1 MSNKNGEESKII
13 EFNELIINSE
23 GRAGISFDTL
33 RAKFGFTIILKDS
46 EVYIKGG
53 NKVNSND
60 TTLSKAQDA
69 ERCSATDIFEE
80 DAVFLK
86 KNFGFQDYY
95 QDSIIYSSEKR
106 GIKHYDVIIIEGGTW
121 YNITVKGLYE
131 EYCDVYST
139 TNVIPKLLKFY
150 FPISYKDLLE
160 KLLGNDNE
168 RNNFD
173 GRDTLVR
180 SYEVDSREIIFSK
193 EGQTLN

>member
-1 MSNKNGEESKII
+1 MSNKNEEAFKIM

-23 GRAGISFDTL
+23 GRAGISFETL
-33 RAKFGFTIILKDS
+33 REKFGFIIIIKDS
-46 EVYIKGG
+46 EVYIKSE
-53 NKVNSND
+53 NKIASNEI
-60 TTLSKAQDA
+60 TLSKVQDA

-80 DAVFLK
+80 DAVFIK

-106 GIKHYDVIIIEGGTW
+106 GIKHYEVIITEGGTW

-139 TNVIPKLLKFY
+139 TNVIPKILKFY
-150 FPISYKDLLE
+150 FPISYKDVLE
-160 KLLGNDNE
+160 KLLGNENE
-168 RNNFD
+168 KKNFD

-193 EGQTLN
+193 EGQTLS